1 MPSNTGGSPLNAFER
16 LLRRLDLTPA
26 EPDRFIGGAGSGGV
40 TEANR
45 LYGGLVLAQA
55 AMAAAR
61 TVTEARPLHS
71 LHANFLRP
79 GRPDADIH
87 FDVLRTKTGRSFDTR
102 TVTAL
107 QNDKPIL
114 QMLASFAPNSA
125 EVAHQTTAPDAP
137 EPLSLPNRD
146 VLRGRDPERS
156 AVIDVRMCSPMVD
169 RTPLP
174 PRKQVWLKPTQALP
188 NDAALHMAMLVYA
201 TDRTLLST
209 AWRPHADQGQM
220 AGASLDHSVWLHE
233 AVNFNDWLLFDLES
247 PSARNGRGLV
257 HGSLYQRDGL
267 LVGNVTQQGTL
278 SHRPWSAPSV

>member
-1 MPSNTGGSPLNAFER
+1 MNAFDR
-16 LLRRLDLTPA
+16 LLRRLAL
-26 EPDRFIGGAGSGGV
+26 DREDSDTFIGGAGSGGV
-40 TEANR
+40 TEKNR

-55 AMAAAR
+55 AVAVAR
-61 TVTEARPLHS
+61 TVDDSRPLHA

-79 GRPDADIH
+79 GRPDSDIR
-87 FDVLRTKTGRSFDTR
+87 FAVQRTKTGRSFDTR

-114 QMLASFAPNSA
+114 QMLASFAPNTA
-125 EVAHQTTAPDAP
+125 AVAHQTSAPDAP
-137 EPLSLPNRD
+137 EPLTLPNRD
-146 VLRGRDPERS
+146 VLRGRDPDRS

-174 PRKQVWLKPTQALP
+174 PRKQVWLKPTQPLP
-188 NDAALHMAMLVYA
+188 PDPVIHMAMLVYA

-220 AGASLDHSVWLHE
+220 AGASLDHSIWLHE
-233 AVNFNDWLLFDLES
+233 AVNFNDWLLFDMES

-267 LVGNVTQQGTL
+267 LLGNVTQQGTL
-278 SHRPWSAPSV
+278 THRPWPTD